1 MSELHSLEA
10 FAVTAD
16 TRSQEAFEQR
26 YPWPALTVR
35 FTDPNAPPPDLSATA
50 DEESMTAL
58 LGDPRQRCHLAFLVK
73 SERNPFGSI
82 ISVGRSPQNDIC
94 LPQRSVSKVHA
105 TFSKVGETWRV
116 TDRTATHG
124 LFVDRIE
131 LPPGESAEL
140 DDGTLISF
148 GTDVEATF
156 HLPHGL
162 WDYVTWYQR
171 RRG

>member
-1 MSELHSLEA
+1 MSELHPLDEFSTTADTSTLEA
-10 FAVTAD
+10 FL
-16 TRSQEAFEQR
+16 RS

-35 FTDPNAPPPDLSATA
+35 FADPHAPPPDLSATA

-58 LGDPRQRCHLAFLVK
+58 LGDPRQRSHVAFLVK

-105 TFSKVGETWRV
+105 TFSKVGDTWRV

-156 HLPHGL
+156 HQPAGL
-162 WDYVTWYQR
+162 WDYVAWYQR